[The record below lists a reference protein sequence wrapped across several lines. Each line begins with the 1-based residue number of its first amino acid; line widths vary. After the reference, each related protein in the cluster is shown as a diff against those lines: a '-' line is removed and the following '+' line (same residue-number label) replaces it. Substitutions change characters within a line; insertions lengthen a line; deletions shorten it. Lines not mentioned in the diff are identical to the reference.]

1 MRHIRAIVWKE
12 LSHIRADPLMV
23 RLIFLPVLAQLFV
36 IGYALTTEVRHTP
49 LAVVDRSRTP
59 QSVSLVQSFTVGEL
73 FDFEGYVPSEQQLRT
88 LLDNGVVR
96 MGLVIPASFARS
108 LHRNEGA
115 VVQLLVDG
123 QDANSSQVAGGY
135 AQAIVGR
142 WAMQH
147 LRERLGK
154 RGMDIE
160 QLVPVEVST
169 TVLYNPLLKSSWYM
183 IPGLV
188 VMLVTIVTSLLT
200 GFSLVREKER
210 GTFEQ
215 LLVTPIRPVSL
226 LLGKIAPFVVIGII
240 EIGMFLLLATLWFGI
255 PFRGSIL
262 TLLGFALIY
271 MVSSLGIGILTS
283 TIART
288 SQQVLFLT
296 WFVLLFFLLLSGWF
310 LPIENMPAWV
320 QGVTYVNPVRFFMTA
335 VRDIFLKGL
344 GFGDLWREALIMA
357 GIGTGVFTL
366 ALVSFRRQA
375 T

>member
-1 MRHIRAIVWKE
+1 MRHVRTIAWKE
-12 LSHIRADPLMV
+12 LSHIRADPLMI
-23 RLIFLPVLAQLFV
+23 RLIFLPVLAQLLV

-49 LAVVDRSRTP
+49 LAVLDRNRSP
-59 QSVSLVQSFTVGEL
+59 QSRSLIRSFTVGDL
-73 FDFEGYVPSEQQLRT
+73 FDFQGHASSERELRT
-88 LLDNGVVR
+88 LLDHGAVR
-96 MGLVIPASFARS
+96 MGLVIPADFARS
-108 LHRNEGA
+108 LHRTDDA

-123 QDANSSQVAGGY
+123 QDANSSQVSAGY

-142 WAMQH
+142 WAMRH

-154 RGMDIE
+154 RGMD
-160 QLVPVEVST
+160 LRTMLPVEVAV

-188 VMLVTIVTSLLT
+188 VMLVTIITSLLT

-215 LLVTPIRPVSL
+215 LLVTPIRPISL
-226 LLGKIAPFVVIGII
+226 LLGKIIPFVVIGIA

-255 PFRGSIL
+255 PFRGSVL
-262 TLLGFALIY
+262 TLLGFSLIY
-271 MVSSLGIGILTS
+271 MISSLGIGILTS

-310 LPIENMPAWV
+310 LPVENMPGWV
-320 QGVTYVNPVRFFMTA
+320 QAVTYVNPVRFFMTV

-344 GFGDLWREALIMA
+344 GFADLWQEASIML
-357 GIGTGVFTL
+357 GIGAAVFTL